1 MGRKSN
7 KKWEEMAELER
18 ILEENERLRTEN
30 MKSY

>member
-7 KKWEEMAELER
+7 KKWEELTELER